1 MLMACLC
8 ILRSGAKTGDDMT
21 KSKKQREK
29 EANAAHERNNLITL
43 GLVVAAVLIT
53 FFVLAG

>member
-1 MLMACLC
+1 
-8 ILRSGAKTGDDMT
+8 MT

-29 EANAAHERNNLITL
+29 EANSAHERNNLITL
-43 GLVVAAVLIT
+43 GLVVAAILIT